1 MMKKPPFF
9 KMLARDS
16 NQQLSAQF
24 HKSWRP
30 RHFLVWVVVGVT
42 TVAIGAV
49 ATVSYLGVRQLI
61 LENIKQNA
69 LNSVQAEASQI
80 DRWLATLKAEIRT
93 IANTPTVRSMDWLQI
108 KPYLQMEVTQ
118 SRNFTAFAITDGDG
132 NFQTTDNGQGNV
144 KDRKHFQKAIDGQ
157 VNVSDPLLSRTTQLP
172 VIIVA
177 APIKAMPP
185 QPPRPIG
192 VVTGAIDID
201 RVAEVVESISYG
213 KKSYAFAL
221 NSQGVPIVH
230 PDQETI
236 GTLDQPTPSFIA
248 SPEPNLA
255 AIARQMVDRKQE
267 IQMANLAGES
277 VYVAYVPL
285 QEADWSI
292 ALVMNDEE
300 IEGALWSLNLLAIV
314 MVTLLVVAIFF
325 VRRQVKL
332 FEETRAKAAKEAL
345 LNRLTNRI
353 HSSLDLDQTLP
364 ATLEELTALLGLERV
379 ILGWLLDEQT
389 LTIAYEYTQ
398 GSLSGNGRQLTMNPP
413 GKLGTQLRQGE
424 TVELTLST
432 ISDESDD
439 SDVGTQEDN
448 HLSTHPPIP
457 VTSPQTYTLQK
468 GHYLVVP
475 IHPQTGARGYLI
487 CIHPTAWSNSSSDIE
502 LLEAISKQIASA
514 CTQSHLYA
522 KTQDQIQ
529 LLDSTL
535 NSLDRERRQLQQVIA
550 SAPMAMAM
558 FDREMRYMAHSQKW
572 LMVQGIEEQSIIGCS
587 HYEVIPDIPEQW
599 KQIYQRALKGQVI
612 TNPEDI
618 WERSDGSIVYMRWA
632 INPWYTP
639 DGQVGGIVI
648 AADPINELVEAREA
662 ALEAARF
669 KSKFLAN
676 MSHEIRTPMNGVLGM
691 VGLLLQTQLTP
702 RQRDYAQTI
711 RRSADHLLTIIND
724 ILDFSKLEAGEME
737 LETIEFD
744 LDGCIES
751 VIDVLATQAEAK
763 HLELAT
769 LVDRQVPRKLKG
781 DPARLRQVLLNLTNN
796 ALKFTPQGEVVIHV
810 TLEIAT
816 SKNATLHF
824 EVSDTGVGIS
834 PEGQEKLFQSFS
846 QVDSSTTRQYGGT
859 GLGLAICKQLVD
871 LMGGE
876 IGVKS
881 KLGKGST
888 FWFTA
893 KFDKQALSEPPS
905 TPFALTHLK
914 LLVVSESRTTR
925 QSVRYLVN
933 TWGMGI
939 DEANTAELSLDAL
952 RQAAAVNQPYD
963 VVICDWQ
970 LPQVEDGS
978 LIQTIRSDP
987 GLSQTKAVVMT
998 PMNQR
1003 DQVEELLS
1011 VGAASYLLKPVR
1023 ASRLFDS
1030 LMAAVAPEMMKEQ
1043 QKEELAQNT
1052 ATGDLTH
1059 RRPATPLNILL
1070 AEDHPINQQV
1080 IINQLQILGYDADCA
1095 ANGQI
1100 VLELVEEKSYDVI
1113 LMDCQ
1118 MPIMDGYAAT
1128 TKLIERY
1135 GRHHPV
1141 IIALTAHAFPEDR
1154 ERCSAVGM
1162 DDYISKPVDEQ
1173 LLSERLEYWATQ
1185 INKNRDGQGDQKME
1199 KHTDT
1204 EDKGNG
1210 ELTQNYVIEDRE
1222 GLVSASSEQML
1233 SSTAKR
1239 NGLNSSLLASNS
1251 TLNTQHS
1258 TLPQSPINWEHLDRV
1273 TLGKK
1278 SAQERL
1284 LQAFIEH
1291 AEADLKDIQTGVTA
1305 EDYEQIYAKAH
1316 RLRGSSANLG
1326 MEAIAEL
1333 AAQVENLGRA
1343 GSLAA
1348 IKENVGELERQ
1359 LAAVCEYIRNMDEL

>member
-1 MMKKPPFF
+1 MMNKPPFLETTPQDNDQQP
-9 KMLARDS
+9 LA
-16 NQQLSAQF
+16 QP

-30 RHFLVWVVVGVT
+30 RHFLVWVVVGLT

-49 ATVSYLGVRQLI
+49 ATVSYFGVRQLI

-69 LNSVQAEASQI
+69 LNSVQAEASEI
-80 DRWLATLKAEIRT
+80 DRWLATRKAEVET
-93 IANTPTVRSMDWLQI
+93 IASTPILRSMDWSPI
-108 KPYLQMEVTQ
+108 KPYLEREVQ
-118 SRNFTAFAITDGDG
+118 RSRNFTSFALITADGT
-132 NFQTTDNGQGNV
+132 FQSSNEGQGNV
-144 KDRKHFQKAIDGQ
+144 SDRRHFQQAMAGK
-157 VNVSDPLLSRTTQLP
+157 VYVSDPLISRATDLP
-172 VIIVA
+172 IIAIA
-177 APIKAMPP
+177 APILALPP

-192 VVTGAIDID
+192 TTVGAIEME
-201 RVAEVVESISYG
+201 RVEEVVENISYG
-213 KKSYAFAL
+213 KDSYAFAL
-221 NSQGVPIVH
+221 NSRGVPIVYPEEKPLGTERQ
-230 PDQETI
+230 PDSSLLESTE
-236 GTLDQPTPSFIA
+236 
-248 SPEPNLA
+248 PELA
-255 AIARQMVDRKQE
+255 AIARQMVNKEQG
-267 IQMANLAGES
+267 IQQATLFGES
-277 VYVAYVPL
+277 VYVAYVHL
-285 QEADWSI
+285 EEANWSI
-292 ALVMNDEE
+292 ALVMKDEK
-300 IEGALWSLNLLAIV
+300 IESPIWSLNLLAIV
-314 MVTLLVVAIFF
+314 LVALLFVAIFF
-325 VRRQVKL
+325 VSQQVKL
-332 FEETRAKAAKEAL
+332 FEMTRAKAAKEAL

-353 HSSLDLDQTLP
+353 HSSLDLDRTLP
-364 ATLEELTALLGLERV
+364 ATLEELTSLLGLERV
-379 ILGWLLDEQT
+379 IFGWLLDNQT
-389 LTIAYEYTQ
+389 LRIAYMYTEEGLSSECRQ
-398 GSLSGNGRQLTMNPP
+398 LKIAASGNLE
-413 GKLGTQLRQGE
+413 TQLRKGE
-424 TVELTLST
+424 TVNFKVST
-432 ISDESDD
+432 ISQSDHA
-439 SDVGTQEDN
+439 GLENPPDN
-448 HLSTHPPIP
+448 PFSSHPA
-457 VTSPQTYTLQK
+457 TSSEETYILEN
-468 GHYLVVP
+468 GHYSAIP
-475 IHPQTGARGYLI
+475 IRPQTGPLGYLI
-487 CIHPTAWSNSSSDIE
+487 CIHTTSWSWSPSDIE

-514 CTQSHLYA
+514 CTQSHLYT

-529 LLDSTL
+529 LLDNTL
-535 NSLDRERRQLQQVIA
+535 DSLERERRQLQQVIA

-558 FDREMRYMAHSQKW
+558 FDNEMRYMAHSQKW
-572 LMVQGIEEQSIIGCS
+572 LMVQGLEGESIIGRC
-587 HYEVIPDIPEQW
+587 HYEVIPDIPEHW
-599 KQIYQRALKGQVI
+599 KQIHQRALTGQVI
-612 TNPEDI
+612 TNPEDV

-632 INPWYTP
+632 INPWYTS

-648 AADPINELVEAREA
+648 ATDQINELVEAREA
-662 ALEAARF
+662 ALEAVRF

-751 VIDVLATQAEAK
+751 VLDVLATQAEAK
-763 HLELAT
+763 NLELAT
-769 LVDRQVPRKLKG
+769 LVDRQVPRQLKG

-810 TLEIAT
+810 TLETAT

-824 EVSDTGVGIS
+824 AVSDTGVGIS

-846 QVDSSTTRQYGGT
+846 QVDNSTTRQYGGT

-876 IGVKS
+876 IGVQS
-881 KLGKGST
+881 QVGKGST

-893 KFDKQALSEPPS
+893 KFDTQTNAESPT

-933 TWGMGI
+933 TWGIGI
-939 DEANTAELSLDAL
+939 DEANSAELSLDAL
-952 RQAAAVNQPYD
+952 RQAARLDQPYD

-970 LPQVEDGS
+970 LPQIEDGS
-978 LIQTIRSDP
+978 LIKTIRSDSA
-987 GLSQTKAVVMT
+987 LSHTKAVVMT

-1003 DQVEELLS
+1003 DQVEQLLS

-1030 LMAAVAPEMMKEQ
+1030 LMAAVAPEMIKEQ
-1043 QKEELAQNT
+1043 QEEELAQHT
-1052 ATGDLTH
+1052 TTGDFTH
-1059 RRPATPLNILL
+1059 KQPATPLNILL

-1080 IINQLQILGYDADCA
+1080 ILNQLQMLGYDADCA
-1095 ANGQI
+1095 PNGQV
-1100 VLELVEEKSYDVI
+1100 VLELVEQNSYDII

-1118 MPIMDGYAAT
+1118 MPVLDGYATT

-1135 GRHHPV
+1135 GSTHPV

-1154 ERCSAVGM
+1154 ERCAAVGM
-1162 DDYISKPVDEQ
+1162 DDYISKPVDEEM
-1173 LLSERLEYWATQ
+1173 LSERLEYWATQ
-1185 INKNRDGQGDQKME
+1185 IRQD
-1199 KHTDT
+1199 
-1204 EDKGNG
+1204 EDNEQIAKGN
-1210 ELTQNYVIEDRE
+1210 EKAEDNGQMKE
-1222 GLVSASSEQML
+1222 GNEKAEDNGQM
-1233 SSTAKR
+1233 ADGKEDI
-1239 NGLNSSLLASNS
+1239 NS
-1251 TLNTQHS
+1251 TLNS
-1258 TLPQSPINWEHLDRV
+1258 SPINWEHLQRV

-1284 LQAFIEH
+1284 LHAFIEH
-1291 AEADLKDIQTGVTA
+1291 AEADLKDIQTGIAA

-1333 AAQVENLGRA
+1333 AAQVENHGRS

-1348 IKENVGELERQ
+1348 IQENVGELEQ
-1359 LAAVCEYIRNMDEL
+1359 HLTTVCEYIRNMNGSS

>member
-1 MMKKPPFF
+1 MNKPPFLETTPQGNDQHPL
-9 KMLARDS
+9 KQS
-16 NQQLSAQF
+16 

-30 RHFLVWVVVGVT
+30 RHFLVWVVVGLT

-49 ATVSYLGVRQLI
+49 ATVSYFGVRQLI

-69 LNSVQAEASQI
+69 LNSVQAEAGEI
-80 DRWLATLKAEIRT
+80 DRWLATRKAEVET
-93 IANTPTVRSMDWLQI
+93 IASTPILRSMDWSQI
-108 KPYLQMEVTQ
+108 KPYLQREVQ
-118 SRNFTAFAITDGDG
+118 RSRDFTSFFLIQDDG
-132 NFQTTDNGQGNV
+132 NFQSSDGGEGNLQ
-144 KDRKHFQKAIDGQ
+144 DRRHFQQAMEGK
-157 VNVSDPLLSRTTQLP
+157 VYVSDPLISRATELP
-172 VIIVA
+172 IIAIA
-177 APIKAMPP
+177 APILALPP
-185 QPPRPIG
+185 QPPRPVG
-192 VVTGAIDID
+192 ATVGAIDME
-201 RVAEVVESISYG
+201 RVAEVVEEISFG
-213 KKSYAFAL
+213 KDSYAFAL
-221 NSQGVPIVH
+221 NSRGVPIVYPEEKPLGTERK
-230 PDQETI
+230 PDSSLLEST
-236 GTLDQPTPSFIA
+236 
-248 SPEPNLA
+248 EPDLA
-255 AIARQMVDRKQE
+255 AIARQMVDEEQG
-267 IQMANLAGES
+267 IQKANLFGES
-277 VYVAYVPL
+277 VYVAYVHL
-285 QEADWSI
+285 EEANWSI
-292 ALVMNDEE
+292 ALVMDDER
-300 IEGALWSLNLLAIV
+300 IESPIWSLNLLAIV
-314 MVTLLVVAIFF
+314 LVTLLIVAIFF
-325 VRRQVKL
+325 VQRQVKL
-332 FEETRAKAAKEAL
+332 FEMTRAKAAKEAL

-364 ATLEELTALLGLERV
+364 ATLEELTSLLGLERV
-379 ILGWLLDEQT
+379 IFGWLLDNQT
-389 LTIAYEYTQ
+389 LRIAYLYTEE
-398 GSLSGNGRQLTMNPP
+398 GLSRDCKQLKIATPSN
-413 GKLGTQLRQGE
+413 LETLLRQGE
-424 TVELTLST
+424 SINFIVSPINGQADET
-432 ISDESDD
+432 SDA
-439 SDVGTQEDN
+439 
-448 HLSTHPPIP
+448 
-457 VTSPQTYTLQK
+457 TSPPASSSEETYLLEK
-468 GHYLVVP
+468 AHYSAIP
-475 IHPQTGARGYLI
+475 IRPQTGPLGYLI
-487 CIHPTAWSNSSSDIE
+487 CIHATSWSWSPSDVE

-514 CTQSHLYA
+514 CTQSHLYR

-529 LLDSTL
+529 LLDNTL
-535 NSLDRERRQLQQVIA
+535 DSLERERRQLQQVIA

-558 FDREMRYMAHSQKW
+558 FDQEMRYMAHSQKW
-572 LMVQGIEEQSIIGCS
+572 LMVQGLEGESIIGRC
-587 HYEVIPDIPEQW
+587 HYEVIPDVPEHW
-599 KQIYQRALKGQVI
+599 KQIHQRALTGQVI

-618 WERSDGSIVYMRWA
+618 WERSDGSTVYMRWA
-632 INPWYTP
+632 IHPWYTP
-639 DGQVGGIVI
+639 NGQVGGIVI
-648 AADPINELVEAREA
+648 ATDQINELVEARET

-751 VIDVLATQAEAK
+751 VIDVLATQAEEK
-763 HLELAT
+763 NLELAT
-769 LVDRQVPRKLKG
+769 LIDRQVPRQLKG
-781 DPARLRQVLLNLTNN
+781 DPARLRQVLLNLASN
-796 ALKFTPQGEVVIHV
+796 AIKFTPQGEVVIHV

-824 EVSDTGVGIS
+824 AVSDTGVGIS

-846 QVDSSTTRQYGGT
+846 QVDNSTTRQYGGT

-876 IGVKS
+876 IGVDS
-881 KLGKGST
+881 KVGKGST

-893 KFDKQALSEPPS
+893 KFDTPTHPETPS

-933 TWGMGI
+933 TWGIGI
-939 DEANTAELSLDAL
+939 DEANSAELSLEAL
-952 RQAAAVNQPYD
+952 RQAATTNQPYD

-978 LIQTIRSDP
+978 LIQTIRTDP

-1003 DQVEELLS
+1003 DQVEQLLS

-1030 LMAAVAPEMMKEQ
+1030 LMAAVAPQMMKDQ
-1043 QKEELAQNT
+1043 QEEEVAQQI
-1052 ATGDLTH
+1052 ASEALTGKHPT
-1059 RRPATPLNILL
+1059 TPLNILL

-1080 IINQLQILGYDADCA
+1080 ILSQLQILGYDADCA

-1100 VLELVEEKSYDVI
+1100 VLDLVKQKSYDII

-1118 MPIMDGYAAT
+1118 MPVLDGYATT

-1135 GRHHPV
+1135 GSTHPV

-1162 DDYISKPVDEQ
+1162 DDYISKPVDEEM
-1173 LLSERLEYWATQ
+1173 LRERLEYWATQ
-1185 INKNRDGQGDQKME
+1185 ISQDRDEPAQI
-1199 KHTDT
+1199 
-1204 EDKGNG
+1204 KGNG
-1210 ELTQNYVIEDRE
+1210 QMVNGSTKIE
-1222 GLVSASSEQML
+1222 GNGQMA
-1233 SSTAKR
+1233 TDKEEIG
-1239 NGLNSSLLASNS
+1239 NES
-1251 TLNTQHS
+1251 TLNT
-1258 TLPQSPINWEHLDRV
+1258 SPINWEHLQRV

-1284 LQAFIEH
+1284 LHAFLDH
-1291 AEADLKDIQTGVTA
+1291 AEADLEAIQTGIAA

-1333 AAQVENLGRA
+1333 AAQVEHLGRS

-1348 IKENVGELERQ
+1348 LKDNIGELEDQ
-1359 LAAVCEYIRNMDEL
+1359 LTIVCKYIRNRNNE